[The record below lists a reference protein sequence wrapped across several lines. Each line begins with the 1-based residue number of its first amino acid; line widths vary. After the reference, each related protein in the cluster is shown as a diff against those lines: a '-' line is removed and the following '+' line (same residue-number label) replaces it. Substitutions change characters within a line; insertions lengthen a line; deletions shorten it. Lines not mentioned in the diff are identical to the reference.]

1 MKSLTASQ
9 HRGRPFSKAQG
20 ASDAFDEV
28 ERFRMANSMT
38 MNALAIHFGITPS
51 SVARCLSD
59 RNEARWTPT
68 LTQLY
73 RNVLISKAES
83 AVSPALQRLASY
95 TGPAEPVLKRL
106 LGNMEELI
114 ETLSRERP
122 KKPD

>member
-1 MKSLTASQ
+1 MKSFEASH

-20 ASDAFDEV
+20 APEAFDEV
-28 ERFRMANSMT
+28 ERFRAANNMT

-51 SVARCLSD
+51 SVARCLSHRD
-59 RNEARWTPT
+59 EARWTPT

-73 RNVLISKAES
+73 RNVLMAKVEPTM
-83 AVSPALQRLASY
+83 SPALQRLASY

-114 ETLSRERP
+114 ETLSQGKDP
-122 KKPD
+122 KP

>member
-1 MKSLTASQ
+1 MESLTASQ
-9 HRGRPFSKAQG
+9 HRGRPFSKVEG

-38 MNALAIHFGITPS
+38 MNALAIRFGITPS

-59 RNEARWTPT
+59 RKEARWTPT

-83 AVSPALQRLASY
+83 TVSPALQRLASY

-106 LGNMEELI
+106 LGDMEELI
-114 ETLSRERP
+114 ETLSRERS
-122 KKPD
+122 KNPD